1 MQKNVVLYAFP
12 WYQPQLEPRKQF
24 GKYIVTG
31 LVHMYKWKKRQWE
44 GKRGKEERRE
54 KGREGGRGDI
64 PPSAMVSL
72 CSR

>member
-1 MQKNVVLYAFP
+1 MLYAFP

-44 GKRGKEERRE
+44 GKREKEERRKKGGG
-54 KGREGGRGDI
+54 KGR
-64 PPSAMVSL
+64 
-72 CSR
+72 